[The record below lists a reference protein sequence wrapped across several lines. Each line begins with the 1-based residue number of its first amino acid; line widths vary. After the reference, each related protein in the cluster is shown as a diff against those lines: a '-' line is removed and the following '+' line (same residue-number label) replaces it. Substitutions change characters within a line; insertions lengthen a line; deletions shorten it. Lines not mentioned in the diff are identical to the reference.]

1 MDLRAR
7 TVALERQY
15 SDLHGRTTEL
25 EKWQRKSEVDDAR
38 MDVRFTEMDKK
49 LNAINQN
56 LSRLMWMVI
65 SGIVGGI
72 IAFLISGGFAKA
84 QETATAIFETSRPV
98 IPAARPLICP
108 GDRPVLVRA
117 YCRAPSKRPWFSAEA
132 ALAE

>member
-1 MDLRAR
+1 MTPTENDMDLRAR

-15 SDLHGRTTEL
+15 GDLHGRTTEL

-65 SGIVGGI
+65 SGLVGGML
-72 IAFLISGGFAKA
+72 AFLIKGGFNL
-84 QETATAIFETSRPV
+84 P
-98 IPAARPLICP
+98 
-108 GDRPVLVRA
+108 
-117 YCRAPSKRPWFSAEA
+117 
-132 ALAE
+132 